1 MCTVFEETRKEGIR
15 QGRAEAIENML
26 RVDIPE
32 EVILSMGYT
41 DEELAS
47 AKEKLSMQI

>member
-1 MCTVFEETRKEGIR
+1 
-15 QGRAEAIENML
+15 ML
-26 RVDIPE
+26 RVDISE

-47 AKEKLSMQI
+47 AKEKLSVQI

>member
-26 RVDIPE
+26 RAGISE

-47 AKEKLSMQI
+47 VKENLSVQI

>member
-1 MCTVFEETRKEGIR
+1 
-15 QGRAEAIENML
+15 ML

-32 EVILSMGYT
+32 KVILSMGYT

-47 AKEKLSMQI
+47 VKEKLSVQI